1 MNLFDRLFQT
11 RIDRR
16 VAEAQQELMERHC
29 EEVQSVYE
37 QMRGWRH
44 DYKNHIAAMQASLRT
59 GNTEALD
66 RYLTELSA
74 DLSGVDTVV
83 KTGNVM
89 ADAILNSKL
98 SLARK
103 REIACDVT
111 AALPGKTP
119 VTDVEL
125 CVILGNLLDNAIEAC
140 AAVADPSG
148 RFLRVYIGRFKGQL
162 YISVTNAMAGTPK
175 KKGGTYATTKGENHG
190 FGLKRIDRTVKK
202 YGGYLNRQHEDG
214 VFCTE
219 VMLPLTDDS

>member
-1 MNLFDRLFQT
+1 MTLFDRLFQN
-11 RIDRR
+11 RIDAR

-29 EEVQSVYE
+29 EEVRTVYE

-74 DLSGVDTVV
+74 DLSSVDTVV
-83 KTGNVM
+83 KTGSVM
-89 ADAILNSKL
+89 VDAILNSKL
-98 SLARK
+98 TLAASRQ
-103 REIACDVT
+103 ISTDAT

-140 AAVADPSG
+140 AAVEDPAE

-162 YISVTNAMAGTPK
+162 YISVTNAMAGQPK
-175 KKGGTYATTKGENHG
+175 KTGRTYETTKGENHG
-190 FGLKRIDRTVKK
+190 FGLKRVDKTVKK

-219 VMLPLTDDS
+219 IMLPLTEE